1 MTSPA
6 LRGLTRA
13 QRRRRI
19 ALALLRSSAVT
30 AVLVAAYYL
39 CPLDRLTRVPIGIS
53 LAVGLVALTTVAAY
67 QVRSII
73 RARHP
78 GVRAVE
84 ALSVTAPLFLLLFAA
99 AYYLMARAD
108 GSNFNVHSLTR
119 TDALYFTVTVF
130 ATVGFG
136 DINATSQTARVLV
149 MVQMILDLIVLGL
162 GIRIFAG
169 AIQAGR
175 QNLDNGP
182 PAAPAPATTDDPA

>member
-1 MTSPA
+1 MSH
-6 LRGLTRA
+6 
-13 QRRRRI
+13 
-19 ALALLRSSAVT
+19 
-30 AVLVAAYYL
+30 
-39 CPLDRLTRVPIGIS
+39 VPIGIS

-78 GVRAVE
+78 AVRAVE

-99 AYYLMARAD
+99 SYYLMARAD
-108 GSNFNVHSLTR
+108 AGNFNVHTLTR

-136 DINATSQTARVLV
+136 DINPTSQAARVLV
-149 MVQMILDLIVLGL
+149 MVQMIIDLIVLGL

-175 QNLDNGP
+175 QNLDNSP
-182 PAAPAPATTDDPA
+182 PAAPAPAATDDDPS